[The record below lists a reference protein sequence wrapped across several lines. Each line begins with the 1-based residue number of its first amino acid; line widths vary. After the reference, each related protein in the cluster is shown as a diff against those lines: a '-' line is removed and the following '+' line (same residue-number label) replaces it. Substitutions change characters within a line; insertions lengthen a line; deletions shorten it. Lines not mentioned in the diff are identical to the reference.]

1 MAGTFMMTEAFSTS
15 FLLFA
20 PLPVLFVT
28 VIFAL
33 YEPLAVPA
41 GMVTT
46 ILSELVP
53 GVRLFVLEATARISA
68 CPVVV
73 PEVLVI

>member
-1 MAGTFMMTEAFSTS
+1 MPLTQNLSVVFSNVAESVVVPRVNTTGAGHGKGGWRDGGTFMMTEAFSTS

-33 YEPLAVPA
+33 L
-41 GMVTT
+41 
-46 ILSELVP
+46 
-53 GVRLFVLEATARISA
+53 
-68 CPVVV
+68 
-73 PEVLVI
+73 